1 MKHVAYQRR
10 YKLKFIYIYVYVYV
24 YIHIYKINTRDK
36 LRMQTLANS
45 NVYRYNFYTQK
56 FNYLLKIYF
65 IARHTHTKFIAALE

>member
-45 NVYRYNFYTQK
+45 NVYRYNFYTEK
-56 FNYLLKIYF
+56 FNYQKSILLLD
-65 IARHTHTKFIAALE
+65 THTQNLLRR